1 MSIARPIISRTL
13 WSNGKH
19 ALHMKGISWIIPTW
33 RIWSTSKMVCT
44 IWKIRL
50 SFPTHLFFIP
60 PFKWT
65 HNTTHLQ
72 LALNSK
78 KFIQESL
85 NSSDALIA
93 QELVGYLLI
102 PSVAA
107 EKAFILY
114 GPGRSGK
121 STFLKVI
128 EQILGKSQIS
138 NVALQDLSQRFK
150 ASLLHGKLANIYA
163 DLPNK
168 SIQDT
173 GVLRRL

>member
-1 MSIARPIISRTL
+1 MNAQYDPSATCPQ
-13 WSNGKH
+13 
-19 ALHMKGISWIIPTW
+19 
-33 RIWSTSKMVCT
+33 
-44 IWKIRL
+44 
-50 SFPTHLFFIP
+50 F
-60 PFKWT
+60 
-65 HNTTHLQ
+65 
-72 LALNSK
+72 K

-128 EQILGKSQIS
+128 EQILGKVRLVTLPYKTYPNDLKQAFYMENLQIS
-138 NVALQDLSQRFK
+138 TLTSPINPFK
-150 ASLLHGKLANIYA
+150 
-163 DLPNK
+163 
-168 SIQDT
+168 IQAF
-173 GVLRRL
+173 